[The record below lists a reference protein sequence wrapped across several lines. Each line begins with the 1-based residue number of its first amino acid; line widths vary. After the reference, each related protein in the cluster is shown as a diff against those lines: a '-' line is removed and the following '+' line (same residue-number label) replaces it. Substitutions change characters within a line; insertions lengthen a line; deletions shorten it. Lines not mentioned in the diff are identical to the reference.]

1 MADVRTLALTEGKQS
16 EGKRIAERSDGKII
30 KAIAMAIAMAGRVGK
45 SGTKILTK
53 IRHFIG

>member
-30 KAIAMAIAMAGRVGK
+30 KAIAMAGRVGK